1 MRFAGFEG
9 FKRRIWEVTMKQA
22 KLVKR
27 GEVKPEPP
35 AQPKPA
41 VVKTLTKSL
50 VERVK
55 TAEAARTDARTAFAA
70 LFASA

>member
-1 MRFAGFEG
+1 
-9 FKRRIWEVTMKQA
+9 MKQA

-27 GEVKPEPP
+27 GTAKPEQPV
-35 AQPKPA
+35 QPKPP
-41 VVKTLTKSL
+41 VVKSLTKGL
-50 VERVK
+50 VERIK